1 MHQYVWS
8 EFLVRGKE
16 IGQWPWK
23 KKFGENSRR
32 TRICFGEELDEALCI
47 NYQPG
52 MLAEI
57 EDALNEERDRA
68 VAEQFF
74 SEGCAT

>member
-1 MHQYVWS
+1 MAAEEEVRR
-8 EFLVRGKE
+8 EFSG
-16 IGQWPWK
+16 
-23 KKFGENSRR
+23 

-57 EDALNEERDRA
+57 EDALNEERDRS